1 MRKHLVVSALL
12 EGREVWGLPA
22 AREVPVA
29 STTRVAAGASG
40 LPAVRE
46 VLPEEQAASARPV
59 GRAVSGP
66 REEQVV

>member
-12 EGREVWGLPA
+12 EGREVW
-22 AREVPVA
+22 
-29 STTRVAAGASG
+29 G